1 MSGFEVAGV
10 TLAVLSLVIS
20 AAENY
25 HNVYSRFT
33 RFRKF
38 SAEVKEFQ
46 SLLKIQRT
54 IFREE
59 CRLLVGQ
66 VAGEDEV

>member
-1 MSGFEVAGV
+1 MSGFEVASI
-10 TLAVLSLVIS
+10 TLAVLPLVIS

-25 HNVYSRFT
+25 ANVCRRFMK
-33 RFRKF
+33 FRKF
-38 SAEVKEFQ
+38 SAELQEFQ
-46 SLLKIQRT
+46 TLLKIQRT